1 MSALTLVWFRRDLR
15 VADLPSLRQAADRG
29 PVVCL
34 WVADPHIL
42 GRRHHTAPA
51 RLAFLRAGLDA
62 LSRELH
68 ELGSSL
74 VIRHGDPRRIVPAL
88 AREVGADAVSWTA
101 DISPLGRRRDRAVA
115 DRLTSAGIDVRQ
127 MPADLHVQPGELTG
141 TSGRGYL
148 VFTPFW
154 RVWSE
159 IPVAEH
165 VPAPSRLHGPV
176 VRSDNLDIVSTS
188 TSRLEAGPAAAR
200 AAIVEF
206 VRSGGADR
214 YGDER
219 DHVAIASTS
228 GLAPY
233 LRFGMCSTAQVGRA
247 LGLPG
252 ALGPGRRAFWRQLCW
267 REFYAHHLVRHPEVA
282 RTALRE
288 DLRSMSWDN
297 DPAMIAAWRTGRTG
311 VPLVDA
317 AMRQLADD
325 GWIHNRARMVAAS
338 FLVKDLLVDWRI
350 GETIF
355 MQGLI
360 DGDPANNNGGWQW
373 VAGTGTDA
381 APYFRVLNPTLQ
393 AKRFD
398 PDGVYIRRYVPEL
411 QGVPTKWIFEPWRM
425 GADEQAAAGCVI
437 GCDYP
442 APIVDHAA
450 ARVRALA
457 RYEAA
462 RRGAKG

>member
-1 MSALTLVWFRRDLR
+1 
-15 VADLPSLRQAADRG
+15 
-29 PVVCL
+29 
-34 WVADPHIL
+34 
-42 GRRHHTAPA
+42 
-51 RLAFLRAGLDA
+51 
-62 LSRELH
+62 
-68 ELGSSL
+68 
-74 VIRHGDPRRIVPAL
+74 
-88 AREVGADAVSWTA
+88 
-101 DISPLGRRRDRAVA
+101 
-115 DRLTSAGIDVRQ
+115 
-127 MPADLHVQPGELTG
+127 
-141 TSGRGYL
+141 
-148 VFTPFW
+148 
-154 RVWSE
+154 
-159 IPVAEH
+159 
-165 VPAPSRLHGPV
+165 
-176 VRSDNLDIVSTS
+176 
-188 TSRLEAGPAAAR
+188 
-200 AAIVEF
+200 
-206 VRSGGADR
+206 
-214 YGDER
+214 
-219 DHVAIASTS
+219 
-228 GLAPY
+228 
-233 LRFGMCSTAQVGRA
+233 
-247 LGLPG
+247 
-252 ALGPGRRAFWRQLCW
+252 
-267 REFYAHHLVRHPEVA
+267 
-282 RTALRE
+282 
-288 DLRSMSWDN
+288 MSWDN